1 MAHEAGEGPRR
12 FPFFSPPTSP
22 SALRAGITWVPC
34 LGLLSQVGFQEA
46 GEDWKLQSFIPP
58 PFNMSVP
65 GKPVYATLSSE
76 SYLPTSLTLS

>member
-1 MAHEAGEGPRR
+1 MKLGKAPGG
-12 FPFFSPPTSP
+12 FPSSLLPQAPLP
-22 SALRAGITWVPC
+22 SRAGITWVPC
-34 LGLLSQVGFQEA
+34 LGLLLQAGFREA

>member
-1 MAHEAGEGPRR
+1 MKLGKAPGG
-12 FPFFSPPTSP
+12 FPSSLLPPAPLP
-22 SALRAGITWVPC
+22 SRAGTTWVLC
-34 LGLLSQVGFQEA
+34 LGLLSQAGFREA